1 MNKKEIQ
8 DLLNLFRSSGGLK
21 RIRRTGWVLKGIQEA
36 ESVADHVFRVVFMCS
51 VLAPGRKLDEKK
63 LLDMALIHDLGE
75 TATSDIR
82 WQEGK
87 KFLAPEKSKNEIE
100 ESILKKILPHTQN
113 EKYYLSLFYDFR
125 DQTSPEAK
133 FLKEV
138 EKLEMALQALEYQ
151 EFGAKK
157 ELMNEFFENAKKYI
171 TDPELKRMFE
181 EIEKAR

>member
-82 WQEGK
+82 WQQGK
-87 KFLAPEKSKNEIE
+87 RLLAPQAAKDKIE
-100 ESILKKILPHTQN
+100 ESILKKILPYSRN
-113 EKYYLSLFYDFR
+113 EKYFLSLFYDFR

-133 FLKEV
+133 FLRQV

-151 EFGAKK
+151 EFGTKK

-181 EIEKAR
+181 EIEKSR

>member
-21 RIRRTGWVLKGIQEA
+21 RIRRTGWVLKGIEEG

-87 KFLAPEKSKNEIE
+87 RMLAPARSKDKIE
-100 ESILKKILPHTQN
+100 ESILKQILHFSKN
-113 EKYYLSLFYDFR
+113 EKY
-125 DQTSPEAK
+125 
-133 FLKEV
+133 
-138 EKLEMALQALEYQ
+138 
-151 EFGAKK
+151 
-157 ELMNEFFENAKKYI
+157 
-171 TDPELKRMFE
+171 
-181 EIEKAR
+181 

>member
-87 KFLAPEKSKNEIE
+87 KLLAPQASKDKIE
-100 ESILKKILPHTQN
+100 ESILKQILHFSKN
-113 EKYYLSLFYDFR
+113 EKYYLSLFYEFR

-133 FLKEV
+133 FLKQV

-157 ELMNEFFENAKKYI
+157 ELMNEFFENANKYI
-171 TDPELKRMFE
+171 SDPDFKRMFE
-181 EIEKAR
+181 ELEKAR